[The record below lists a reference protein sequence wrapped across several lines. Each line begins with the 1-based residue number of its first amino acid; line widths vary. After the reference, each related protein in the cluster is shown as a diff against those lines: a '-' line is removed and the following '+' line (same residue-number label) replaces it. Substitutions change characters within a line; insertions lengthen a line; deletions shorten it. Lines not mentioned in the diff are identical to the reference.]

1 MMENM
6 VRFFPASLKLKAL
19 VLMMI
24 FVPWLMIDYVRV
36 LNTELAKTLLRLLR
50 WGLAFGL
57 RLHVKVYETN
67 SIILPLFEI
76 IMFQPTL
83 KNNHI

>member
-57 RLHVKVYETN
+57 RLHDKVYETN
-67 SIILPLFEI
+67 SIILPL
-76 IMFQPTL
+76 TL
-83 KNNHI
+83 LLCSNLR

>member
-1 MMENM
+1 MENM
-6 VRFFPASLKLKAL
+6 ARFFPASLKLKAL

-57 RLHVKVYETN
+57 RLHDKVYETN
-67 SIILPLFEI
+67 SIILPLFGDYYV
-76 IMFQPTL
+76 PTYA
-83 KNNHI
+83 KE

>member
-6 VRFFPASLKLKAL
+6 ARFFPASLRLKVL

-57 RLHVKVYETN
+57 RLHDKVYETN
-67 SIILPLFEI
+67 SIILPLTF
-76 IMFQPTL
+76 FGDYYVPTYA
-83 KNNHI
+83 KE